1 MTRMTDE
8 ELARRVTTTMTT
20 APTRSM
26 WLPAGQQS
34 LIVGDPMP
42 SRADVVVVGAGM
54 AGLCTAALCHSA
66 GATVVV
72 IEAAQVAD
80 RTTGHSTAKLTSL
93 HGLIYSEL
101 IRRHD
106 AEAATQYASANA
118 QALTDISELVTRL
131 GIQCDLTS
139 ATAFTCATTPEG
151 LAEVE
156 AEVDAAIAAG
166 LPAEFVTSVDL
177 PIPVLG
183 AVSLAGQAHFNPVL
197 FCRGLASHLASNG
210 VVFAENTR
218 VTNIEESATDC
229 TVTTPTTTVHC
240 DVAVIATHL
249 PVVDPALLSGR
260 VRPDRSYVVAGPSST
275 ATRGMYLAPDAGWSV
290 RPALSHDDG
299 PVLMVGGQGHAMSD
313 HTHSSSH
320 YAALGRFATDEL
332 GVDVRHRWSAFD
344 YATTD
349 GLPFIGRLTPGSKR
363 RYVATGFDK
372 WGMTN
377 SMVAAMIISDAIAG
391 RTSRYA
397 RTFDSTR
404 IASTL
409 TGDLLKNSTKVV
421 SRFVGDRVRAT
432 LPSSSQPGP
441 GEGIVTRMGGKLVAK
456 SVDVDGGVHV
466 VSATCTH
473 LGCVVRFNDGDQTW
487 DCPCHGS
494 RFGLDGT
501 VLDGPAT
508 QALEVLDDDVPTPT
522 N

>member
-1 MTRMTDE
+1 
-8 ELARRVTTTMTT
+8 
-20 APTRSM
+20 M
-26 WLPAGQQS
+26 WLPAGQQT
-34 LIVGDPMP
+34 LNVGDAVLPP
-42 SRADVVVVGAGM
+42 RADVVVVGAGM

-72 IEAAQVAD
+72 IEAAQIAD
-80 RTTGHSTAKLTSL
+80 RTTGHSTAKLSAL
-93 HGLIYSEL
+93 HALIYSEL
-101 IRRHD
+101 TRRHD
-106 AEAATQYASANA
+106 IEAATQYASANTE
-118 QALTDISELVTRL
+118 ALTNISELVTRL

-151 LAEVE
+151 LADVE
-156 AEVDAAIAAG
+156 AEVEAASTAG
-166 LPAEFVTSVDL
+166 LPVEFLTTVDL

-183 AVSLAGQAHFNPVL
+183 AVSLAGQAHFNPVS
-197 FCRGLASHLASNG
+197 FCRGLASHLASEG
-210 VVFAENTR
+210 VVFVENTR
-218 VTNIEESATDC
+218 VTDIEESATDC
-229 TVTTPTTTVHC
+229 TVTTATTTIRC

-249 PVVDPALLSGR
+249 PIVDPALLAGR

-275 ATRGMYLAPDAGWSV
+275 ETRGMYLAPDAGWSI
-290 RPALSHDDG
+290 RPALSHEDG

-320 YAALGRFATDEL
+320 YAALGHFATDEL

-349 GLPFIGRLTPGSKR
+349 GLPFIGRLAPGSKR
-363 RYVATGFDK
+363 RFVATGFDK

-391 RTSRYA
+391 GTSRYA
-397 RTFDSTR
+397 STFDSTR
-404 IASTL
+404 VASTL

-421 SRFVGDRVRAT
+421 SHFIGDRVRAT
-432 LPSSSQPGP
+432 MPSSSEPGP
-441 GEGIVTRMGGKLVAK
+441 GEGIVTRIGGKMVAK
-456 SVDVDGGVHV
+456 AVDVNGCVHV

-473 LGCVVRFNDGDQTW
+473 LGCVVSFNDGDQTW

-494 RFGLDGT
+494 RFGLDGS

-508 QALEVLDDDVPTPT
+508 RALEVLIGDVPPHTPT
-522 N
+522 S